1 VDFNRELDLL
11 IRSRYPLIYV
21 PTPEEQRVEEAIRT
35 VATNAAPPRQVLIW
49 DFVDGFNSTGAA
61 GAGSIAK
68 EDPLQALEVIR
79 TRPTDQNWVF
89 VLRDFHRFLE
99 DVRVARKLRNL
110 TRQLKSERKTVVLV
124 SPMLKIPAELS
135 EEVTVLDFPLPT
147 GEEIAREMDLCLP
160 PQQVRLDAASREALV
175 KACQGLTMERV
186 RQVLGKAIA
195 QDGVLDA
202 SDIALVLEEK
212 KQKIRQT
219 EVLEFYP
226 AHEDLADIG
235 GLDNLKQWLG
245 LRASAFSESA
255 RRYGLPNPKGVLLV
269 GIQGTGKSLSAKAIA
284 SVWRLPLLRL
294 DVGRL
299 MGSLVG
305 ESEAKAREMIR
316 LAEAMA
322 PAVLWMDELDKAFG
336 AVGSSGDA
344 GTTTRV
350 LSTIITWMQE
360 KTAPVFVVAT
370 ANNIEVLPPE
380 LLRKGRF
387 DEIFFVGLPSDRE
400 RKEIFE
406 VHLKRVRAHS
416 LRSYNLDRLV
426 AVSQGFSGA
435 EIEQA
440 ITEAMHEGFAAQREF
455 TTDDVVTA
463 LRSSVPLSRTAQEHV
478 DRLKRW
484 ATSGRARPASREEA
498 RPLGRGGERPVLEDD
513 EHPADDW
520 SEG

>member
-1 VDFNRELDLL
+1 LDFHRELDLL

-21 PTPEEQRVEEAIRT
+21 PTPEELRAEDAIFE
-35 VATNAAPPRQVLIW
+35 VAAAATPPRQVLVW
-49 DFVDGFNSTGAA
+49 DFVDGFNPGGT
-61 GAGSIAK
+61 AK
-68 EDPLQALEVIR
+68 EDPLMALDVIR
-79 TRPTDQNWVF
+79 SRPADQSWVF

-99 DVRVARKLRNL
+99 DVRVARRLRNL
-110 TRQLKSERKTVVLV
+110 TRTLRAERKTLIML
-124 SPMLKIPAELS
+124 SPQLKVPSELS
-135 EEVTVLDFPLPT
+135 EEVTVLDFPLP
-147 GEEIAREMDLCLP
+147 GFDEIAKEMEQCLDP
-160 PQQVRLDAASREALV
+160 LHVRLDAAGRESLV
-175 KACQGLTMERV
+175 KACQGLTMQRV
-186 RQVLGKAIA
+186 RQVLAKAIA
-195 QDGVLDA
+195 QDGVLDEA
-202 SDIALVLEEK
+202 DIALVLEEK

-226 AHEDLADIG
+226 THEQLEDIG

-245 LRASAFSESA
+245 LRATAFSESA

-284 SVWRLPLLRL
+284 SLWRLPLLRL

-322 PAVLWMDELDKAFG
+322 PAVLWMDEVDKAFG
-336 AVGSSGDA
+336 AVGSVGDA

-350 LSTIITWMQE
+350 LSTLITWMQE

-406 VHLKRVRAHS
+406 VHLKRVREHT
-416 LRSYNLDRLV
+416 LRQYNLDRLV

-435 EIEQA
+435 EIAQA
-440 ITEAMHEGFAAQREF
+440 ITEAMHEAFAGNREF
-455 TTDDVVTA
+455 TTDDIVQA
-463 LRSSVPLSRTAQEHV
+463 LRTSVPLSRTAQEHV

-484 ATSGRARPASREEA
+484 ATSGRARPASREEM
-498 RPLGRGGERPVLEDD
+498 RPLAMGGDRPEI
-513 EHPADDW
+513 EPDDW
-520 SEG
+520 GES

>member
-1 VDFNRELDLL
+1 MDFHRELDLL
-11 IRSRYPLIYV
+11 IRSRYPLLYV
-21 PTPEEQRVEEAIRT
+21 PTPEEARAEEAIRD
-35 VATNAAPPRQVLIW
+35 AAAASSPPRQVMVW
-49 DFVDGFNSTGAA
+49 DFVDGFSPGAT
-61 GAGSIAK
+61 AK
-68 EDPLQALEVIR
+68 EDPLQALDVIR
-79 TRPTDQNWVF
+79 TRPADQSWVF
-89 VLRDFHRFLE
+89 VLRDFHRFLD
-99 DVRVARKLRNL
+99 DVRIARKLRNL
-110 TRQLKSERKTVVLV
+110 TRSLRAERKTVILL
-124 SPMLKIPAELS
+124 SPQLKVPAELS

-147 GEEIAREMDLCLP
+147 FAQIAKEMEGCLDP
-160 PQQVRLDAASREALV
+160 AHVRLDAAGKEALV
-175 KACQGLTMERV
+175 KACQGLTMQRV
-186 RQVLGKAIA
+186 RQVLAKAIA
-195 QDGVLDA
+195 HDGILDET
-202 SDIALVLEEK
+202 DIALVLEEK

-219 EVLEFYP
+219 EVLEFHP
-226 AHEDLADIG
+226 GHEDLSDIG

-284 SVWRLPLLRL
+284 SLWRLPLLRL

-305 ESEAKAREMIR
+305 ESEGKAREMIR

-387 DEIFFVGLPSDRE
+387 DEIFFVGLPTDRE
-400 RKEIFE
+400 RREIFE
-406 VHLKRVRAHS
+406 VHLRRVREHT

-435 EIEQA
+435 EIAQA
-440 ITEAMHEGFAAQREF
+440 ITEAMHEAFAQEREF
-455 TTDDVVTA
+455 TTDDVVQA
-463 LRSSVPLSRTAQEHV
+463 LRASVPLSRTAQEHV

-484 ATSGRARPASREEA
+484 ATSGRARPASREES
-498 RPLGRGGERPVLEDD
+498 RGLSLSAERPEPPL
-513 EHPADDW
+513 DDW